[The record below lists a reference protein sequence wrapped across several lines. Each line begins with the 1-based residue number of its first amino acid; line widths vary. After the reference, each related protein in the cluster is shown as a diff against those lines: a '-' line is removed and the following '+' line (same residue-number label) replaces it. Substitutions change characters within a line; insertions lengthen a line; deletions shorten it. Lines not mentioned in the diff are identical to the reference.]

1 MGAGRVIKAV
11 IQMGKIALLPE
22 GLQERAEYLEGLGV
36 PDKYM
41 EDYSVLGII
50 VDRYHESLAL
60 LRDSGFTIE
69 KGAAGAMIYLKD
81 HSSLGRILGLLNE
94 NLIRC
99 DYKDIADT
107 FYQA

>member
-1 MGAGRVIKAV
+1 
-11 IQMGKIALLPE
+11 MGKIALLPK
-22 GLQERAEYLEGLGV
+22 GLHERAEYLDGLGV

-50 VDRYHESLAL
+50 VDHYHESLAL
-60 LRDSGFTIE
+60 LLDSGFAIE
-69 KGAAGAMIYLKD
+69 KLAAGSMISLKD
-81 HSSLGRILGLLNE
+81 RSSLGKILGLLND
-94 NLIRC
+94 NLIRF